1 VGQQGRR
8 KPRRTRAVTD
18 AAKQARRA
26 RILSSAA
33 RRFSSREYHDVSMA
47 AIARAAGLAKGTVY
61 LYFDTKESVFLDLVS
76 SELAAWVADSSARLE
91 ETNQNATPA
100 DVAKAV
106 ASALAERPALIRLI
120 ALLHVVLEQNT
131 EREALRAFK
140 IRLLAITEQAAGVFE
155 QALRLEPGTGTRLV
169 LWMHALTVGLSQ
181 MTPQGAQVVALVEQ
195 DPALA
200 VFRLDLRTELEAAL
214 TLLFTPQMPTE
225 PRRRFS

>member
-1 VGQQGRR
+1 
-8 KPRRTRAVTD
+8 
-18 AAKQARRA
+18 
-26 RILSSAA
+26 
-33 RRFSSREYHDVSMA
+33 MA

-181 MTPQGAQVVALVEQ
+181 MTPQGAQVAALVEQ

-214 TLLFTPQMPTE
+214 TLLFTPPMPTE

>member
-1 VGQQGRR
+1 
-8 KPRRTRAVTD
+8 
-18 AAKQARRA
+18 
-26 RILSSAA
+26 
-33 RRFSSREYHDVSMA
+33 MA

-76 SELAAWVADSSARLE
+76 SELSAWVADSSARLGE
-91 ETNQNATPA
+91 GNGNATPA

-106 ASALAERPALIRLI
+106 ASALAERPALIRLM

-131 EREALRAFK
+131 EREVLRAFK
-140 IRLLAITEQAAGVFE
+140 LRLLAITEQAAGVFE

-169 LWMHALTVGLSQ
+169 LWMHALTVGLCQ
-181 MTPQGAQVVALVEQ
+181 MTPQGEHVAALVEQ

-214 TLLFTPQMPTE
+214 TALFTYRLPGV
-225 PRRRFS
+225 

>member
-1 VGQQGRR
+1 
-8 KPRRTRAVTD
+8 
-18 AAKQARRA
+18 
-26 RILSSAA
+26 
-33 RRFSSREYHDVSMA
+33 MA

-76 SELAAWVADSSARLE
+76 SELAAWVRDSRARLE
-91 ETNQNATPA
+91 EKGNEDATPA
-100 DVAKAV
+100 DVAGSV

-131 EREALRAFK
+131 KREALRAFK
-140 IRLLAITEQAAGVFE
+140 LRLLAITEQAAAVFE

-181 MTPQGAQVVALVEQ
+181 MTPQGEHIAALVEQ

-214 TLLFTPQMPTE
+214 TVLFTPQMPTDH
-225 PRRRFS
+225 RHRFS

>member
-1 VGQQGRR
+1 
-8 KPRRTRAVTD
+8 
-18 AAKQARRA
+18 
-26 RILSSAA
+26 
-33 RRFSSREYHDVSMA
+33 MA

-181 MTPQGAQVVALVEQ
+181 ITPQGCAGRGARGAGPGVGCLPTGSANGARGGAHGVIHIADGSSQSFFARLLA
-195 DPALA
+195 PAA
-200 VFRLDLRTELEAAL
+200 VQIA
-214 TLLFTPQMPTE
+214 
-225 PRRRFS
+225 SGI

>member
-1 VGQQGRR
+1 MGQQGRR

-33 RRFSSREYHDVSMA
+33 RLFSSRDYHDVSMA

-181 MTPQGAQVVALVEQ
+181 MTPQGAQVAALVEQ

>member
-1 VGQQGRR
+1 MGQQGRR

-26 RILSSAA
+26 GILSSAA
-33 RRFSSREYHDVSMA
+33 RLFSSREYHDVSMA

-120 ALLHVVLEQNT
+120 ALLHVILEQNT

-181 MTPQGAQVVALVEQ
+181 MTPQGAQVAALVEQ